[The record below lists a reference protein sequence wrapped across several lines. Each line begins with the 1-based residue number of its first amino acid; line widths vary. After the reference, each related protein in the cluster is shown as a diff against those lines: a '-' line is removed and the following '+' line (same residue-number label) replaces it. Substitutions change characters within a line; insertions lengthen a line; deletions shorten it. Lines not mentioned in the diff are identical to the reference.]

1 MATKV
6 SCSISDLDSLVARL
20 PLDSVEEPYL
30 ACRVLVLLTL
40 AMDGVLVGTCTDRRV
55 RTGSNIDSV
64 DTAAAG
70 RSCQAAV

>member
-30 ACRVLVLLTL
+30 ACTVLVLLTL
-40 AMDGVLVGTCTDRRV
+40 ALDAALAGTCTYTNRMV
-55 RTGSNIDSV
+55 RIGLTRG
-64 DTAAAG
+64 
-70 RSCQAAV
+70 